1 MEVSVK
7 DVTIHDCWVSLL
19 KDVAICGR
27 AVAIIVVSMESRKKG
42 NISPARSL
50 ARYFHTAR
58 FSALVK
64 GCFSS
69 FGGAV
74 RLAGRIRTVS

>member
-1 MEVSVK
+1 MNAVEVSAK
-7 DVTIHDCWVSLL
+7 DVTIHDCCVSWL
-19 KDVAICGR
+19 KEVAICGR
-27 AVAIIVVSMESRKKG
+27 AVAIIVTSMESRKKG

-50 ARYFHTAR
+50 PRYFHIAR

-69 FGGAV
+69 FGVGW
-74 RLAGRIRTVS
+74 IRTVS